1 MAFGFGLLLLK
12 SCDACNSSE
21 TRLYTDSWTG
31 LELCTDCLI
40 AVLPSVTMS
49 PEEDDD
55 NLKKEL
61 RDHLGEPLAC
71 DETEKGDE

>member
-1 MAFGFGLLLLK
+1 MGFGLLLLK
-12 SCDACNSSE
+12 NCDSCDGIE

-31 LELCTDCLI
+31 LELCTECLI
-40 AVLPSVTMS
+40 AVLPNVTMS
-49 PEEDDD
+49 PEEEAD

-71 DETEKGDE
+71 DATGKDG